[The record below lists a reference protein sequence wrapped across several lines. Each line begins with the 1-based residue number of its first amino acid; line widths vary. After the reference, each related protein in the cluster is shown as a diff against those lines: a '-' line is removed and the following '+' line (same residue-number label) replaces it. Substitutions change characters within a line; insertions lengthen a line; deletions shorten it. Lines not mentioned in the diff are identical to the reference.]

1 MTKEV
6 IRVSARYP
14 DIIKV
19 FFIRR
24 KAETAF
30 RRSRC
35 FRCPKGNRPSRA
47 CTSPAYAAMRLEAK
61 VQARSV
67 VKRVLA

>member
-6 IRVSARYP
+6 ITVSARYP

-19 FFIRR
+19 FFIGR

-30 RRSRC
+30 RRSTLLSLPEGQQT
-35 FRCPKGNRPSRA
+35 FA
-47 CTSPAYAAMRLEAK
+47 RLH
-61 VQARSV
+61 
-67 VKRVLA
+67 